1 MLKAL
6 GVEQWWLRWS
16 LLIYTDTL
24 GYLSAVAFISGVTH
38 YVMVYISN
46 NISYCFHHIIVSSNN
61 ISYCFHHIIV
71 SSNNISYCF
80 HHIIE
85 SSNWCYSRTL
95 NLISTFY
102 YSIKQILCTH
112 FLWIYTCS
120 TFPCQRAAVVSCC
133 TLHNPFLDVPLL
145 LRCIYFIVDLCF
157 SKTMISSER
166 CRLLWPYRMIIAS
179 LLFVFRYSVFV

>member
-1 MLKAL
+1 
-6 GVEQWWLRWS
+6 
-16 LLIYTDTL
+16 
-24 GYLSAVAFISGVTH
+24 
-38 YVMVYISN
+38 MVYISN
-46 NISYCFHHIIVSSNN
+46 NISYCFHHIIV
-61 ISYCFHHIIV
+61 
-71 SSNNISYCF
+71 
-80 HHIIE
+80 

-133 TLHNPFLDVPLL
+133 TLHSPFLDVPLL
-145 LRCIYFIVDLCF
+145 LRCIYFVVDLCF

-166 CRLLWPYRMIIAS
+166 CRLLWPY
-179 LLFVFRYSVFV
+179 LYYLFLGILCLFNCVFMLWYCRRWSWSYDS